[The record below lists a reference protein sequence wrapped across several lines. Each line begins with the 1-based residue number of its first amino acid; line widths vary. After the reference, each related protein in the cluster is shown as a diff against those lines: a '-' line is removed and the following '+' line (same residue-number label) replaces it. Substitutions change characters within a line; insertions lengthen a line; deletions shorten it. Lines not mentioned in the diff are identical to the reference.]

1 MSISA
6 ANTNKTLMGFPMI
19 PFELSDFW
27 LIYNETWNGDTLTVT
42 GMLPG
47 DAVSVAT
54 FKRQSAPMGSWIAST
69 LESKQ

>member
-6 ANTNKTLMGFPMI
+6 SNINKALMGFPLF

-27 LIYNETWNGDTLTVT
+27 SIYNETWGGDTLTVT

-47 DAVSVAT
+47 DTVAVAT
-54 FKRQSAPMGSWIAST
+54 FKRQSPPKGSWIASS
-69 LESKQ
+69 LEEKQ